1 MMAKHWLTQKR
12 IPFTEINVLENEKAR
27 ARIISKSGSTAV
39 PQIEIG
45 RTIIIGFDREE
56 LETRLLK
63 RKKP

>member
-1 MMAKHWLTQKR
+1 MAKHWLTQKR

-27 ARIISKSGSTAV
+27 ERIISKSGSTAV

-45 RTIIIGFDREE
+45 RAIIVGFDREE
-56 LETRLLK
+56 LEIRLLK